1 MAWRFFTAGGVAK
14 TGEYSGSGQ
23 PIGAITQY
31 ALATAPVGWL
41 LCDGGQYAVATY
53 PLLDALLGVTY
64 GARTDGFGSAGSTHF
79 RVPDA
84 RGRVAVGAGTG
95 AGGGTAGSGSV
106 PSGGTALTARSVSA
120 WTGSE
125 RHTLSTG
132 ESGNAAQAAGTS
144 GTISSDHS
152 HSGTT
157 GTESS
162 DHTHNTWSG
171 GGGAPYH
178 ITPLL
183 AGTTGASQFA
193 TGGRSAAHTHNF
205 STGGVSANHTHTTP
219 GVTGVGA
226 SGSHENTQP
235 IIVVSY
241 IIKAT

>member
-53 PLLDALLGVTY
+53 PLLDDLLGATY
-64 GARTDGFGSAGSTHF
+64 GGRTDGAGGAGSSHF

-125 RHTLSTG
+125 RHTLTTG
-132 ESGNAAQAAGTS
+132 ESGNAAQADGATNNPGGHTHVGITGVAGAPAANGSFGGYGIYGPGGDVSAHTY
-144 GTISSDHS
+144 GW
-152 HSGTT
+152 TT
-157 GTESS
+157 GS
-162 DHTHNTWSG
+162 SG
-171 GGGAPYH
+171 G
-178 ITPLL
+178 
-183 AGTTGASQFA
+183 
-193 TGGRSAAHTHNF
+193 
-205 STGGVSANHTHTTP
+205 HTHTTP
-219 GVTGVGA
+219 GVNAVGA

-241 IIKAT
+241 IIKATIT